1 MPWFRLDQ
9 NFADHPKVYAA
20 GNAAVGA
27 WVRCG
32 TYSASYLTDGRIPL
46 DIARRYGKARE
57 IAAAIDAGLWVENG
71 AGLVIPDYL
80 EYNPSK
86 EQVEAERARAR
97 ERMARHRRGEKF
109 G

>member
-1 MPWFRLDQ
+1 MVPAR
-9 NFADHPKVYAA
+9 PKLA
-20 GNAAVGA
+20 GSPEGLRRWECFAVGA

-71 AGLVIPDYL
+71 VGLVVPDYL

-86 EQVEAERARAR
+86 EQDEVERACAC
-97 ERMARHRRGEKF
+97 ERNGAASPGEKF